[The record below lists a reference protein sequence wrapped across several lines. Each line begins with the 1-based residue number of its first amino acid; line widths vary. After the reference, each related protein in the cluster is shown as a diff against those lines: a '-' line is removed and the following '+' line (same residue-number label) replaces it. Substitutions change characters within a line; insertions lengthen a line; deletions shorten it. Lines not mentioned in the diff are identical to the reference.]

1 MRGVTMKSHL
11 ALILTLVLAACSV
24 KHEANDAAAKSEVVA
39 LTPGSTIDQAAATTL
54 GTTVTG
60 EIAPKGPSN
69 FFRFDNPGKLRDI
82 VLIRLTNK
90 SATLRPSVKI
100 YNSERSQITY
110 KYDSTAGANLD
121 QSVSLDPGK
130 SIYVEVEPYDSQ
142 GAYELS
148 VTPQKA
154 YDANEPNDDQLT
166 PTAVK
171 FGDAIEASIM
181 DDKDNDWY
189 HFTATSS
196 PKAAIVLENLST
208 TLQPSVNVYSTSKS
222 KVTYK
227 YDSTAGASLDFVA
240 DLQPGQDFYVQV
252 EPYNS
257 SGKYRLTARPAVLA
271 GDMAS
276 ALKAKGL
283 VDLYGIYFDTDQT
296 FVKPVSATTLAEVA
310 SLLKA
315 DPALRLEIAGHTDN
329 SGSKDH
335 NLTLS
340 QARAEAV
347 VSALAGQYGI
357 DAARLTAKGYGDSK
371 PVAGNDT
378 AANMAKNRRVELR
391 KM

>member
-1 MRGVTMKSHL
+1 M
-11 ALILTLVLAACSV
+11 
-24 KHEANDAAAKSEVVA
+24 KHEANDAAAKSEPVA

-82 VLIRLTNK
+82 VLIRLANK
-90 SATLRPSVKI
+90 STTLRPSVKI

-110 KYDSTAGANLD
+110 KYDGTAGANLD

-154 YDANEPNDDQLT
+154 YDAHEPNDDQLT

-196 PKAAIVLENLST
+196 PKVAIVLENLST

-227 YDSTAGASLDFVA
+227 YDGTAGASLDFVA

-283 VDLYGIYFDTDQT
+283 VDLYGVYFDTDQT

-315 DPALRLEIAGHTDN
+315 DPALRLEIAGHTDT
-329 SGSKDH
+329 SGGKDH

-340 QARAEAV
+340 LGRAEAV

-357 DAARLTAKGYGDSK
+357 EAARLTAKGYGDSK